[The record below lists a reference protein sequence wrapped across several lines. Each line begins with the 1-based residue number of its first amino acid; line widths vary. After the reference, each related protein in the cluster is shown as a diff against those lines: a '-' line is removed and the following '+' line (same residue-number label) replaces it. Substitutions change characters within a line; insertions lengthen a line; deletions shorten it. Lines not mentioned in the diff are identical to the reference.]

1 MMLKRFLNRQNNL
14 QEKLAML
21 QSILGIGDILVYEL
35 ERNNEER
42 VLTSLMQLFEL
53 LESLFAIRKSDPE
66 KFDKLILSKEY
77 HDLHAKNEK
86 NAQLNISMYSEKYT
100 DGFTT
105 IINQILR
112 VYKKSVE
119 VSNLEVSRYAIYVLK
134 RILGY
139 LSNEPDNDLFVDQIL
154 RTLSNITYQATE
166 EDNYSIFNSAISLY
180 RDIVFNYD
188 NKFKISYLQLFDRYF
203 FSSVKT
209 VISKNKYELFKILVS
224 YIIDGI
230 HPDLNS
236 KDIWDYGHLLL
247 DQDLKLYSSL
257 NEEYGI
263 ENKLNVLSDS
273 IKYINSKKDMEDWKS
288 EFNNL
293 KTIIRENIKNDLAV
307 KADELENM
315 IVMKAEQQY
324 KFNNLIGLF
333 ISIGAFCLFEKKIY
347 FIKYLWNYNQPEDA
361 DSTWISLDLLP
372 ENLDSLMTIYFDLVG
387 SGVNFFV
394 GHHGSTKY
402 VKNYF
407 LLLMCKLL
415 QSVRNTPNARQSVN
429 GYHLPDL
436 DIYKLSNLIHR
447 CEDLVGYANNLAK
460 ESNIFLELDFEDPVN
475 LFSDKVIPF
484 LEHVKI
490 EAQNQISAKHRDFP
504 ISEIKVENFK
514 NNLILKFYEFATLRE
529 ILTKQFNAY
538 VHFEEKPTIRDN
550 SRFGLSVIEDK
561 AVFFDTWH
569 IHYSNWQD
577 GFPRSLANG
586 EDNEL
591 FKKILD
597 ECQSIISDD
606 IESVLKNCESLN
618 SVVILSSN
626 VGIWKYFKGKEE
638 FKASWRND
646 VEKLDISSFKGWF
659 EFHGYSIPVFS
670 ISNTGYENT
679 ILILSTSKF
688 GKLCQYSP
696 MINEDD
702 DALRRDI
709 FYMNIKLLTHREDLL
724 EKFRLEPPQ
733 WLSDQ
738 GDIEAQQAYIQTRV
752 VIEIY
757 EMFDFIPNDDFL
769 GYRWDIP

>member
-1 MMLKRFLNRQNNL
+1 MLKRFLNRQNNL
-14 QEKLAML
+14 QEKQAML

-42 VLTSLMQLFEL
+42 VLTSLMHLFEL

-86 NAQLNISMYSEKYT
+86 NAQLSISMYSEKYT

-119 VSNLEVSRYAIYVLK
+119 VSNLKVSRYAINVLK

-180 RDIVFNYD
+180 RDIVFAYD
-188 NKFKISYLQLFDRYF
+188 NKFKIGYLNLFDRYF
-203 FSSVKT
+203 FSSVQT
-209 VISKNKYELFKILVS
+209 VISKNKYELFKTLVS

-230 HPDLNS
+230 HLNLNNG
-236 KDIWDYGHLLL
+236 DIWDYGHLLL

-257 NEEYGI
+257 NEENGI
-263 ENKLNVLSDS
+263 ENKLNILSDS
-273 IKYINSKKDMEDWKS
+273 IKYINSTKDMEDWKG

-307 KADELENM
+307 KADELESM

-333 ISIGAFCLFEKKIY
+333 ISIGAFCLFEKKLY

-372 ENLDSLMTIYFDLVG
+372 ENLDSLMTTYFDLVG
-387 SGVNFFV
+387 SRVNFFV

-415 QSVRNTPNARQSVN
+415 QGVRNTPNARQSVN

-436 DIYKLSNLIHR
+436 DIYKLSNLIYR
-447 CEDLVGYANNLAK
+447 CEDLVEYANNLAK

-490 EAQNQISAKHRDFP
+490 EAQNQISAKHRNFT
-504 ISEIKVENFK
+504 ISESKVESFK

-538 VHFEEKPTIRDN
+538 VYFEEKPSTRDN
-550 SRFGLSVIEDK
+550 SRLGLSVIEDK
-561 AVFFDTWH
+561 AVFFDSWH
-569 IHYSNWQD
+569 IHFSNWQD

-597 ECQSIISDD
+597 KCQSVVSED

-618 SVVILSSN
+618 SVVILSSK
-626 VGIWKYFKGKEE
+626 VGIWKYFNGKKE
-638 FKASWRND
+638 FKVSWRND

-659 EFHGYSIPVFS
+659 EFHGYSIPVFG
-670 ISNTGYENT
+670 INNTGYENT
-679 ILILSTSKF
+679 ILILNKSKF

-696 MINEDD
+696 IINEDD

-709 FYMNIKLLTHREDLL
+709 FYMNIKLLTQREDLL

-738 GDIEAQQAYIQTRV
+738 GNIEAQHIYIQTRV

-769 GYRWDIP
+769 GYRWDFR